1 MAGNA
6 VALSGPGGMERLGSI
21 SAFIFHNNVY
31 KKYCNI
37 KKMIMKYRK
46 FRNFMCYFKTTFKVK
61 KTRFVRRAKK
71 RAVH

>member
-37 KKMIMKYRK
+37 KKMIMKYREIQK
-46 FRNFMCYFKTTFKVK
+46 FYVLF
-61 KTRFVRRAKK
+61 
-71 RAVH
+71 